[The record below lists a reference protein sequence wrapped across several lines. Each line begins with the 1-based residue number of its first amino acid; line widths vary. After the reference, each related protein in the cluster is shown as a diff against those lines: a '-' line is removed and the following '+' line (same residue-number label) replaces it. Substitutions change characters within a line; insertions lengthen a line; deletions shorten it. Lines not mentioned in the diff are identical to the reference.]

1 MNLPVVLLACA
12 ANYAAYG
19 MGIALF
25 DALLAGRQH
34 YPAKSFL
41 NDPLGDR
48 TRIRVAISIEDDKYE
63 RNFSEVSSEN

>member
-1 MNLPVVLLACA
+1 
-12 ANYAAYG
+12 
-19 MGIALF
+19 MGIAPF
-25 DALLAGRQH
+25 DALLAGRQR